1 MSINQL
7 RFFEMLFAANM
18 MLGFENS
25 RPVPDFDDKPVYQPP
40 KKNVLIKLKSGQFA
54 FRIDNNEAIT
64 KLLVDSSN
72 PNDKAII
79 LARSMKGA
87 MKKAKKRVVFI
98 SKI

>member
-25 RPVPDFDDKPVYQPP
+25 RPVPGFEDKPVYQPP

-54 FRIDNNEAIT
+54 FRLERDDTIT
-64 KLLVDSSN
+64 KLLVDSYDSS
-72 PNDKAII
+72 DESII

-87 MKKAKKRVVFI
+87 IKKARKRLGLNG
-98 SKI
+98 